1 MLRSWHGLFLIFT
14 TLLLL
19 LVMVTVVRS
28 GKLVEEGSELVA
40 HTDEVIGEYLKLRAT
55 ITEAESS
62 TRGFAMTRMPE
73 FLEPLKK
80 ASPSARALL
89 VRLQKLTRDN
99 TEQRQLMR
107 EIESLV
113 NERLGSLQKVADLA
127 AASDADLP
135 LREDVVGGL
144 HTMQELLQKIDQ
156 GISREREL
164 HAGRE
169 TQLNDV
175 LQTMNVT
182 GIGGSILAVLTSL
195 ASFVLLQRSSQSALR
210 TAELEAEKERAIES
224 DAQKSRFLANMS
236 HEIRTPM
243 NAIIGFADLLTG
255 LVHEQRARGYLRAI
269 QTSGRSLL
277 DLINDI
283 LDISRI
289 EAGKLELRPES
300 ANIQE
305 IVEGVAMVVKK
316 QAEDKGLALET
327 KVERQVPRML
337 QVDALRVRQIL
348 LNLVSNA
355 VKFTHKGRVKIH
367 VSTPQEMKPDSPAC
381 DLKIQVSDT
390 GVGIAHEDRDRIF
403 SAFEQVSGQSRSGA
417 QGTGLGLSITRRL
430 VELMNGKITVSSEP
444 GKGSIFTVSL
454 TGVPLA
460 EEPVDPPSDRSAVF
474 NNLRQATILVVDD
487 NATNRELIAG
497 YMHGSHH
504 ELLFAQD
511 GMEAL
516 ELARSAKPD
525 VILMDIRMPRMDGK
539 WARQILREDDRT
551 SAIPVIAQ
559 TASSMPEESA
569 RLKEMFDGYLR
580 KPFHQQQLYR
590 ELEGVL
596 GHATIRF
603 TTPRPRVPQA
613 EDFPTTVLESFDSST
628 TAAWPGLAPQLEAW
642 EKADV
647 SRFLDTF
654 PMLEIASF
662 GHRLHQEAARHDCP
676 PLARYA
682 SALFGAAE
690 AFELDQV
697 ERLLRDYSAFSR
709 RITGTSFPQST

>member
-19 LVMVTVVRS
+19 LVMGTVVRS
-28 GKLVEEGSELVA
+28 GRLAEEGSELVT
-40 HTDEVIGEYLKLRAT
+40 HTDLVIGEYLKLRAI

-62 TRGFAMTRMPE
+62 TRGYAMTRQE
-73 FLEPLKK
+73 
-80 ASPSARALL
+80 ALL
-89 VRLQKLTRDN
+89 KPLQEAVTQCEKLLINLKSMTRDN
-99 TEQRQLMR
+99 TAQQKILAELATLVTQRL
-107 EIESLV
+107 ESLKK
-113 NERLGSLQKVADLA
+113 LADVA

-135 LREDVVGGL
+135 LREIISQGAGVNDV
-144 HTMQELLQKIDQ
+144 MLQKIDE
-156 GISREREL
+156 GILTERRL
-164 HAGRE
+164 HSGRE
-169 TQLNDV
+169 DQLQDV
-175 LQTMNVT
+175 LQTMTVT
-182 GIGGSILAVLTSL
+182 GIGGSILAVITGIV
-195 ASFVLLQRSSQSALR
+195 SFVMLQRSYRVALR

-243 NAIIGFADLLTG
+243 NAIIGFADLLNG
-255 LVHEQRARGYLRAI
+255 LVHEERARGYLRAI

-289 EAGKLELRPES
+289 EAGKLSLRPEP
-300 ANIQE
+300 ANVHE

-327 KVERQVPRML
+327 KIERQVPKVL
-337 QVDALRVRQIL
+337 EVDSLRLRQIL
-348 LNLVSNA
+348 LNLASNA
-355 VKFTHKGRVKIH
+355 VKFTHKGKVKIH
-367 VSTPQEMKPDSPAC
+367 VSTLNEPKLGERC
-381 DLKIQVSDT
+381 DLQVKVSDT
-390 GVGIAHEDRDRIF
+390 GVGIAEEDRERIF
-403 SAFEQVSGQSRSGA
+403 SAFEQISSQSRSGA

-430 VELMNGKITVSSEP
+430 VDLMDGEISLVSEP
-444 GKGSIFTVSL
+444 GKGSTFTL
-454 TGVPLA
+454 ILPGIPLSQQTN
-460 EEPVDPPSDRSAVF
+460 DPPSDRSADF
-474 NNLRQATILVVDD
+474 NRLRPATILVVDD

-497 YMHGSHH
+497 YLYGTHH
-504 ELLFAQD
+504 EMLFAQD

-516 ELARSAKPD
+516 ELARTAKPD

-551 SAIPVIAQ
+551 STIPVIAQ

-569 RLKEMFDGYLR
+569 RLQEMFDGYLR
-580 KPFHQQQLYR
+580 KPFHQHQLYH

-596 GHATIRF
+596 GHATFRF
-603 TTPRPRVPQA
+603 TTPRPQVPQA
-613 EDFPTTVLESFDSST
+613 EDFPTSILESFDAST
-628 TAAWPGLAPQLEAW
+628 TAAWPGLATQLRVW
-642 EKADV
+642 EEGDV

-654 PMLEIASF
+654 PMLEIATF
-662 GHRLHQEAARHDCP
+662 GHRLHREAARHDCP
-676 PLARYA
+676 PLSRYA

-697 ERLLRDYSAFSR
+697 ERLLRDFSAFSR
-709 RITGTSFPQST
+709 RITGNKKDPS